1 MTNMFINATVNYT
14 EHFVPVVETFS
25 IPSWAII
32 ACLGIVG
39 NIATI
44 AKILHDSKFHTPTF
58 AAIGFLALADFFSI
72 VSFTLSNVANMISF
86 DLDMLNF
93 DYATIV
99 RACFDM
105 FYLSSTGHVLLLSCV
120 RYLITAHPFHS
131 RQHLTVTAVS
141 LCSLSIWFVSMIC
154 AVAFFFIRAVMELY
168 SLIMRVIYHTI
179 VLVIVCIIMASMH
192 FKKLTALQ
200 NSLCETRLTEKRMN
214 VVVVLII
221 FIFVLLNLSLIAE
234 NMYKY
239 LFLQSSIPAN
249 SFGLSIYLNAITA
262 FCAYVNYAC
271 NPYILFFLPIFMQ
284 WKTQLCSLTCLLA
297 FK

>member
-1 MTNMFINATVNYT
+1 MFINATVNYT
-14 EHFVPVVETFS
+14 EHFVTVEESFLTPTWS
-25 IPSWAII
+25 IFIPF
-32 ACLGIVG
+32 LGIVG

-72 VSFTLSNVANMISF
+72 VSFTVSNVANMISF

-93 DYATIV
+93 DYTTIV
-99 RACFDM
+99 RECFDI

-168 SLIMRVIYHTI
+168 SIIMRVIYHSI

-221 FIFVLLNLSLIAE
+221 MIFVLFNLSLIAE

-239 LFLQSSIPAN
+239 MFLQSSIQEN
-249 SFGLSIYLNAITA
+249 SYLNAITA
-262 FCAYVNYAC
+262 LCAYVNYAC

>member
-1 MTNMFINATVNYT
+1 MFINATVNHT
-14 EHFVPVVETFS
+14 EHFVTVEESFLTPTWS
-25 IPSWAII
+25 IFI
-32 ACLGIVG
+32 AFLGIVG

-72 VSFTLSNVANMISF
+72 VSFTVSSVANMISF

-93 DYATIV
+93 DYTTIV
-99 RACFDM
+99 RECFDI

-168 SLIMRVIYHTI
+168 SIIMRVIYHSI

-221 FIFVLLNLSLIAE
+221 MIFVLFNLSLIAE

-239 LFLQSSIPAN
+239 MFLQSSIQEN
-249 SFGLSIYLNAITA
+249 SYLNAITA
-262 FCAYVNYAC
+262 LCAYVNYAC

>member
-1 MTNMFINATVNYT
+1 MFINATVNHT
-14 EHFVPVVETFS
+14 EHFVTVEESFLTPTWS
-25 IPSWAII
+25 III
-32 ACLGIVG
+32 AFLGIVG

-72 VSFTLSNVANMISF
+72 VSFTVSSVANMISF

-93 DYATIV
+93 DYYTIV
-99 RACFDM
+99 RECFDI

-168 SLIMRVIYHTI
+168 SIIMRVIYHSI

-221 FIFVLLNLSLIAE
+221 MIFVLFNLSLIAE

-239 LFLQSSIPAN
+239 MFLQSSIQEN
-249 SFGLSIYLNAITA
+249 SYLNAITA
-262 FCAYVNYAC
+262 LCAYVNYAC

>member
-1 MTNMFINATVNYT
+1 MTNMFINATVNHT
-14 EHFVPVVETFS
+14 EHFVTVEESFLTATWS
-25 IPSWAII
+25 IFI
-32 ACLGIVG
+32 AFLGIVG

-72 VSFTLSNVANMISF
+72 VSFTVSNVANMISF

-93 DYATIV
+93 DYTTIV
-99 RACFDM
+99 RECFDI

-168 SLIMRVIYHTI
+168 SIITRVIYHSI

-221 FIFVLLNLSLIAE
+221 MIFVLFNLSLIAE

-239 LFLQSSIPAN
+239 MFLQSSIQEN
-249 SFGLSIYLNAITA
+249 SYLNAITA
-262 FCAYVNYAC
+262 LCAYVNYAC

>member
-1 MTNMFINATVNYT
+1 MFINATVNHT
-14 EHFVPVVETFS
+14 EHFVTVEESFLTPTWS
-25 IPSWAII
+25 III
-32 ACLGIVG
+32 AFLGIVG

-72 VSFTLSNVANMISF
+72 VSFTVSNVANMISF

-93 DYATIV
+93 DYTTIV
-99 RACFDM
+99 RECFDI

-168 SLIMRVIYHTI
+168 SIIMRVIYHSI

-221 FIFVLLNLSLIAE
+221 MIFVLFNLSLIAE

-239 LFLQSSIPAN
+239 MFLQSSIQEN
-249 SFGLSIYLNAITA
+249 SYLNAITA
-262 FCAYVNYAC
+262 LCAYVNYAC

>member
-1 MTNMFINATVNYT
+1 MFINATVNYT
-14 EHFVPVVETFS
+14 EHFVTVEESFLTPTWS
-25 IPSWAII
+25 IFIPF
-32 ACLGIVG
+32 LGIVG

-72 VSFTLSNVANMISF
+72 VSFTVSNVANMISF

-93 DYATIV
+93 DYTTIV
-99 RACFDM
+99 RECFDI

-168 SLIMRVIYHTI
+168 SIIMRVIYHSI

-221 FIFVLLNLSLIAE
+221 MIFVLFNLSLIAE

-239 LFLQSSIPAN
+239 MFLQSSIQEN
-249 SFGLSIYLNAITA
+249 SYLNAITA
-262 FCAYVNYAC
+262 VCAYVNYAC